1 MPDLRIATLISVVAV
16 LALSTGLPATA
27 QTEGAVDT
35 AEFEKAAGTIRCD
48 CGCHPQSAKDCAC
61 GRAAEMRGE
70 IRELIARGMTGDEV
84 IAQYVAQQGEQIRLA
99 PTASGFNL
107 VAWLG
112 PLAGLLLASVA
123 MFAMLRRW
131 KHGHPAS
138 EPLPATPGV
147 AVDAAYDDR
156 LRKALE
162 RLD

>member
-1 MPDLRIATLISVVAV
+1 LPDLRIAALVSVVV
-16 LALSTGLPATA
+16 ILALSAGLPTTA
-27 QTEGAVDT
+27 QTGGAVDT
-35 AEFEKAAGTIRCD
+35 AEFEKAAGAIRCD

-70 IRELIARGMTGDEV
+70 IGELIAKGMTGDEV

-112 PLAGLLLASVA
+112 PFAGLLLASGA
-123 MFAMLRRW
+123 MFALLRRW
-131 KHGHPAS
+131 KRGHPAT